1 MNTEQN
7 SNIQTDNIE
16 FSKVVKL
23 KYFETTVGN
32 IYYIPQ
38 KLRAIKFE

>member
-7 SNIQTDNIE
+7 SNMQTDNVE

-23 KYFETTVGN
+23 RYFETMVGN

-38 KLRAIKFE
+38 KLRAIKCE